1 MGGHFTPPPPTHT
14 HNLLNS
20 DKKQLQISVFLI
32 LHHKFTN
39 VSQMGWRWGVEME
52 SPPSPQGLI
61 HCPQYMTLTFSC
73 YVHVLSSDLDCS
85 QINKPSLFV
94 LRKTTKVK
102 LLGRDTQLKKSHL
115 CYWEPEIVDGMYTYA
130 WYITIYDYSIMDHLM
145 LQCEGCTIIGKEHYT
160 CISVFW

>member
-1 MGGHFTPPPPTHT
+1 MDTPPPHTHT
-14 HNLLNS
+14 ICWILTKNNYKFLCFWYYI
-20 DKKQLQISVFLI
+20 IS
-32 LHHKFTN
+32 
-39 VSQMGWRWGVEME
+39 SQMYLRWGGGGGWRWIPP
-52 SPPSPQGLI
+52 PPSPQRLI
-61 HCPQYMTLTFSC
+61 HCPQYMTLTFPC

-94 LRKTTKVK
+94 LRKMTKVK